1 MVAHSVSRLLK
12 EKVSFEL
19 ECIDRLYINGYV
31 RRLQTG
37 GQFVA
42 FVRHLGKTVFSTSSI
57 EPLTQAFVR
66 SIERFVKQH
75 HVDVVQFRPGQR
87 KDELAQLYLHKFT
100 GDEGVL
106 FVGRAQEKA
115 WVFTTE
121 KRRDPSGYTYPWVVR
136 TMRIPNHFYFY
147 IVDRDFGPLFI
158 KFCTYAPYP
167 VKVCL
172 NGHEWLKRQLDK
184 RHLRYES
191 LDNGILSCEDP
202 KRMQRI
208 ARQLTAQ
215 KIDAVIRKWFARLP
229 HPFSA
234 HNRLAGYRYDLS
246 VLQAEFSLTQ
256 VLDRPQTGRALFEE
270 IVRENIDLG
279 RPEHVQLIFQR
290 KIGRRTP
297 GMFRTRVIT
306 DDVTPSLHFQYKHT
320 FIKQY
325 HKLGRALRTE
335 TTINDAT
342 DFQVRK
348 RLVNLPRLAEI
359 GFQANRRLLDV
370 QSLTHDCAVG
380 ADRFDAIVKPVEHD
394 GQRASA
400 LRFGDQR
407 VMALLQAALMFIHLP
422 AGFSNRDLRSRLAT
436 LLGTDPAR
444 ISPGMMTYDLR
455 RLRLHHIVERIPK
468 THRYRLTRDGIRTA
482 LFFTRTYARLLRPA
496 LSVDTPPTSQLR
508 RRHPAATALARL
520 ATAFDRVATLCSFR
534 VA

>member
-1 MVAHSVSRLLK
+1 MVAQSISRLLK
-12 EKVSFEL
+12 EKVAFEL

-31 RRLQTG
+31 PGLQTG
-37 GQFVA
+37 GQFVG

-57 EPLTQAFVR
+57 EPMTQAFVH
-66 SIERFVKQH
+66 SIERFIKQH
-75 HVDVVQFRPGQR
+75 GLDVVPFRPGQR
-87 KDELAQLYLHKFT
+87 KDEVAQDYLHKFT

-121 KRRDPSGYTYPWVVR
+121 KRHDPRGHTYPWVVR
-136 TMRIPNHFYFY
+136 SMRIPNHFYFY

-158 KFCTYAPYP
+158 KFCTYAPYA

-172 NGHEWLKRQLDK
+172 NGHEWVKRQLDK
-184 RHLRYES
+184 RRIRYES

-202 KRMQRI
+202 KRVQRI
-208 ARQLTAQ
+208 ARQLTAE

-234 HNRLAGYRYDLS
+234 RDRLAGYRYHLS
-246 VLQAEFSLTQ
+246 ILQAEFSLTQ

-279 RPEHVQLIFQR
+279 RPEYVQLIFQR
-290 KIGRRTP
+290 KVVRQTP
-297 GMFRTRVIT
+297 GLFRTRVIT
-306 DDVTPSLHFQYKHT
+306 NDVTPSLHFQYKHT

-335 TTINDAT
+335 TTINDAS
-342 DFQVRK
+342 DFTVRK

-359 GFQANRRLLDV
+359 GFNANRRLLDV
-370 QSLTHDCAVG
+370 QSLTHDCTIG
-380 ADRFDAIVKPVEHD
+380 ANRFDAVVKPVKHD

-407 VMALLQAALMFIHLP
+407 AMALLQAALMFIHLP
-422 AGFSNRDLRSRLAT
+422 AGFSNRDLRTRLAP
-436 LLGTDPAR
+436 LLGTDPTR

-455 RLRLHHIVERIPK
+455 RLRLHGIVERLPR
-468 THRYRLTRDGIRTA
+468 THRYRLTRDGIRVA
-482 LFFTRTYARLLRPA
+482 LLFTRAYARLLRPA
-496 LSVDTPPTSQLR
+496 LSVDTPQTPSR
-508 RRHPAATALARL
+508 RRDPAATALADL
-520 ATAFDRVATLCSFR
+520 AHSFDRVFEHCSFR